1 MLPKAIQYGM
11 TPEQFWNDDG
21 TLYYAYEKA
30 YVTKLHTESHIQ
42 GMYNYLA
49 LETIF
54 SNAFAK
60 KGSKKVEYPTEAV
73 FSPYNEKYLK
83 NKQIKEMTEKEKD
96 QIYRKKM
103 SFWNKFAKGKS
114 KNPKK
119 EGESS

>member
-1 MLPKAIQYGM
+1 M

-21 TLYYAYEKA
+21 TLFYVYEKA
-30 YVTKLHTESHIQ
+30 YITKLHTESHIQ

-60 KGSKKVEYPTEAV
+60 KGTKKVEYPKEAI

-83 NKQIKEMTEKEKD
+83 SKEIQKMTEKEKD

-103 SFWNKFAKGKS
+103 SFWNKFV
-114 KNPKK
+114 KNKKTKKK
-119 EGESS
+119 EGETS